1 MVALMASS
9 SSLSVARRA
18 PLGAALCTGALISSF
33 GTVGRAEAAA
43 GAPVAL
49 VAPAPPPA
57 TPIAPAPY
65 SPGSLPVGGAAP
77 SPSPIPDYL
86 YFPLVATPGMPGVQ
100 LMPQLP
106 SKRVWYGWQTL
117 LVFGGS
123 LGVGLIGGIG
133 GGASGSDA
141 VLLSGLSIGGGG
153 FLLGGPVTHWV
164 HGNVAKGFGSLGLN
178 FGMPVVG
185 GALGAGLVC
194 ISAGCDAD
202 QGIDIFLGVVVGG
215 SLGLIASMI
224 LDVSVLS
231 YENQPT
237 KPVISRRAPGWK
249 IVPDLRITHEKT
261 TFGFAG
267 VF

>member
-1 MVALMASS
+1 MVAFMASS
-9 SSLSVARRA
+9 SWSLARRA
-18 PLGAALCTGALISSF
+18 PLGAALLTGALLSSLSA
-33 GTVGRAEAAA
+33 VAHAEPT
-43 GAPVAL
+43 APAPGAL

-65 SPGSLPVGGAAP
+65 SPGSLPVGGA
-77 SPSPIPDYL
+77 SPGPVPDYL
-86 YFPLVATPGMPGVQ
+86 YFPEAAIPGMPSVQ
-100 LMPQLP
+100 LMAPLP
-106 SKRVWYGWQTL
+106 STRVWYGWQTL

-123 LGVGLIGGIG
+123 LGVGLIGGIV
-133 GGASGSDA
+133 GGASNSDA
-141 VLLSGLSIGGGG
+141 LLFGGLSLGGGG

-164 HGNVAKGFGSLGLN
+164 HGNVAKGFESLGLN

-185 GALGAGLVC
+185 GGLGAGIVC

-202 QGIDIFLGVVVGG
+202 QGIDIFLGVVVGA

-224 LDVSVLS
+224 VDVSVLS
-231 YENQPT
+231 YGNEPA
-237 KPVISRRAPGWK
+237 KPVVSRRAPGWK
-249 IVPDLRITHEKT
+249 IVPDLKITHEKT